1 MELLKIFSQ
10 KYMKKNIPAL
20 RSGDII
26 RVHQKIKEG
35 EKERIQIFEGIVTK
49 IHGGKSLDATF
60 TVRRVSMGI
69 GVERTFPLHS
79 PTIVKIEKLKS
90 VKVSRA
96 RLYYLRN
103 AQNKKINKKKEL
115 KDFVSWEEPEAK
127 LEEEKIKAEQEA
139 EAKAK
144 DEVKKQE
151 EQELEKKFE
160 QAKGAKAEKTGK

>member
-1 MELLKIFSQ
+1 MELLRDFSQ
-10 KYMKKNIPAL
+10 KYLKKNVPVL
-20 RSGDII
+20 RSGDVVRI
-26 RVHQKIKEG
+26 HQKIKEG

-79 PTIVKIEKLKS
+79 PTIVKIEKIKS
-90 VKVSRA
+90 IKVSRA

-103 AQNKKINKKKEL
+103 TQNKKINKKKEL

-139 EAKAK
+139 EAKIK
-144 DEVKKQE
+144 EETKKKE
-151 EQELEKKFE
+151 EDELEKKFE
-160 QAKGAKAEKTGK
+160 QAKGVKAEETK